1 MSKTTKRSL
10 LYALGLLV
18 LIAFAMWLRYA
29 SRYYF
34 HSPAAGYLRSAI
46 YLFLFGVWCYSLWA
60 RIVQVQ
66 VRHYMLAI
74 SALMVLWILLRSIK
88 FSIDNTD
95 VERLLW
101 YFYYF
106 PMLFIPMLS
115 VFVSQSLGKGEDF
128 RLPRWTKLL
137 YLPTLLLLLL
147 VLTHDLHQQVF
158 SFPSG
163 ILSDQEYRY
172 EVGFFFVLGWEALCA
187 GFAFLSMV
195 KNCRIPHS
203 RRIRWLPLVPFAL
216 SLAYAYMYAKMSIG
230 SGCSRAI

>member
-34 HSPAAGYLRSAI
+34 HSPAASYLRSAI
-46 YLFLFGVWCYSLWA
+46 YLFLFSVWCYSLWA

-95 VERLLW
+95 AERLLW

-106 PMLFIPMLS
+106 RCCLS
-115 VFVSQSLGKGEDF
+115 PCCRSSFPVSGKGEDF

-137 YLPTLLLLLL
+137 YLPTLLAAFARSGPMICISRYFLSRPAFYR
-147 VLTHDLHQQVF
+147 TGSIGMRSVF
-158 SFPSG
+158 SSCWAG
-163 ILSDQEYRY
+163 R
-172 EVGFFFVLGWEALCA
+172 LCA
-187 GFAFLSMV
+187 QGLRFF
-195 KNCRIPHS
+195 
-203 RRIRWLPLVPFAL
+203 RW
-216 SLAYAYMYAKMSIG
+216 
-230 SGCSRAI
+230 